1 MKKNLS
7 VSGSIIALAGNP
19 NVGKSTIFNALT
31 GMHQHTGNWAGKTV
45 GLAKGTCRIGK
56 QLHTVVDL
64 PGCYSLRTTSQE
76 EKIARDFLL
85 QENPDLVVV
94 ICDPIS
100 LERNLTLALQILSYT
115 RQVILCINLMDEA
128 LKRGICISTDELE
141 DALSVPVIGIT
152 ARKKSDILKLKHTIA
167 LHLRSP
173 KNTAETSSFCLPF
186 EKYCPDGNPYASYAT
201 CLYKKAVKK
210 NPSSS
215 SSKDTWNPSADR
227 WFTGSFT
234 GIPCMLLFL
243 LCIFW
248 ITLTGAN
255 ILSDRLSSLLFSLEP
270 VLFHNL
276 SAFLPLELCQLLV
289 YGVYRVTAWVVGVML
304 PPMAIFFPLF
314 SLLEDF
320 GYLPRVAFNLDCCF
334 AKCHACG
341 KQALTMM
348 MGFGCNAAGVTGC
361 RIIDSPRERLIAI
374 LTNSLVPCNG
384 RFPTIIAIL
393 TLFFTGILP
402 HPGTGMSS
410 FFLALLLTG
419 VIFIGILMTFF
430 CSWLLSKT
438 LLKGM
443 PSSFTLELPPYR
455 KPQICSVLLHSF
467 FSKTLQV
474 LQRAVTAA
482 APAGLLIWIMTN
494 LTRNG
499 ISLLELSANALNP
512 FAQLLGLDGIILLS
526 FLLGLP
532 ANEIVVPIMIMA
544 YTAQS
549 ALVNP
554 GGISSLHSILI
565 KNGWTMQTA
574 VSVLIFTLM
583 HWPCATTLLTIKK
596 ETHSLKWTA
605 LGFLIPTCMGMVVC
619 FLVTCLFRFFA

>member
-85 QENPDLVVV
+85 QENPDLVVF

-115 RQVILCINLMDEA
+115 SQVILCINLMDEA

-210 NPSSS
+210 NLSSS

-565 KNGWTMQTA
+565 ENGWTMQTA

>member
-45 GLAKGTCRIGK
+45 GLAKGTYRIGK

-64 PGCYSLRTTSQE
+64 PGSYSLRTTSQE

-565 KNGWTMQTA
+565 ENGWTMQTA

>member
-1 MKKNLS
+1 MKKNPS
-7 VSGSIIALAGNP
+7 AVGSTIALAGNP

-56 QLHTVVDL
+56 QLHTIVDL

-76 EKIARDFLL
+76 EEISRDFLL
-85 QENPDLVVV
+85 QETPSLVVIV
-94 ICDPIS
+94 CDPIS
-100 LERNLTLALQILSYT
+100 LERNLILALQILKYT

-128 LKRGICISTDELE
+128 KKRGIYISTAALE
-141 DALSVPVIGIT
+141 KILCIPVIGIT
-152 ARKKSDILKLKHTIA
+152 ARKKSDILKLKQVMASHLLSQQRNTDISSSCFDCETCCSTEA
-167 LHLRSP
+167 L
-173 KNTAETSSFCLPF
+173 
-186 EKYCPDGNPYASYAT
+186 YASYAT
-201 CLYKKAVKK
+201 YLYKKAVTKK
-210 NPSSS
+210 ASSCS
-215 SSKDTWNPSADR
+215 FKGTWDSSADR
-227 WFTGSFT
+227 WFTGSLT

-255 ILSDRLSSLLFSLEP
+255 LLSDRLSALLFSLEP
-270 VLFHNL
+270 ALFHSF
-276 SAFLPLELCQLLV
+276 SAFLPVDLCKLLV

-393 TLFFTGILP
+393 TLFFAGSGSHPDTGI
-402 HPGTGMSS
+402 HS

-419 VIFIGILMTFF
+419 IIFLGILMTFF

-438 LLKGM
+438 LLKGI

-455 KPQICSVLLHSF
+455 KPQIFSVLLHSF

-474 LQRAVTAA
+474 LQRAILTA
-482 APAGLLIWIMTN
+482 APAGLLIWLMAN

-499 ISLLELSANALNP
+499 VSLLELSANALNP

-549 ALVNP
+549 SLINP
-554 GGISSLHSILI
+554 GEISSLYTLFTGH
-565 KNGWTMQTA
+565 GWTMQTA

-605 LGFLIPTCMGMVVC
+605 LGFLIPTCMGITIC
-619 FLVTCLFRFFA
+619 FLINILFQFAL

>member
-64 PGCYSLRTTSQE
+64 PGSYSLRTTSQE

-215 SSKDTWNPSADR
+215 SSKDTWNSSADR

-532 ANEIVVPIMIMA
+532 ANEIVVPIMIMV

-565 KNGWTMQTA
+565 ENGWTMQTA

>member
-115 RQVILCINLMDEA
+115 SQVILCINLMDEA

-565 KNGWTMQTA
+565 ENGWTMQTA

>member
-64 PGCYSLRTTSQE
+64 PGSYSLRTTSQE

-115 RQVILCINLMDEA
+115 SQVILCINLMDEA

-167 LHLRSP
+167 LHLRSH

-210 NPSSS
+210 NLSSS

-474 LQRAVTAA
+474 LQRAVTAV

-565 KNGWTMQTA
+565 ENGWTMQTA

>member
-210 NPSSS
+210 NLSSS

-565 KNGWTMQTA
+565 ENGWTMQTA

>member
-64 PGCYSLRTTSQE
+64 PGSYSLRTTSQE

-565 KNGWTMQTA
+565 ENGWTMQTA

-605 LGFLIPTCMGMVVC
+605 LGFLIPTCMGMVIC

>member
-64 PGCYSLRTTSQE
+64 PGSYSLRTTSQE

-210 NPSSS
+210 NLSSS

-565 KNGWTMQTA
+565 ENGWTMQTA

>member
-115 RQVILCINLMDEA
+115 SQVILCINLMDEA

-210 NPSSS
+210 NLSSS

-565 KNGWTMQTA
+565 ENGWTMQTA

>member
-115 RQVILCINLMDEA
+115 SQVILCINLMDEA

-152 ARKKSDILKLKHTIA
+152 ARKKTDILKLKHTIA

-393 TLFFTGILP
+393 TLFFTGILT

-565 KNGWTMQTA
+565 ENGWTMQTA

>member
-64 PGCYSLRTTSQE
+64 PGSYSLRTTSQE

-532 ANEIVVPIMIMA
+532 ANEIVVPIMIMV

-565 KNGWTMQTA
+565 ENGWTMQTA

>member
-128 LKRGICISTDELE
+128 LKRGICIATDELE
-141 DALSVPVIGIT
+141 KALSVPVISIT

-173 KNTAETSSFCLPF
+173 KNTAEISSFSLPF
-186 EKYCPDGNPYASYAT
+186 EKYCPDENPYASYAT

-210 NPSSS
+210 KPSSRT
-215 SSKDTWNPSADR
+215 SKDTWDFSADR

-270 VLFHNL
+270 VLFHSL

-474 LQRAVTAA
+474 LKRAVTAA

-554 GGISSLHSILI
+554 GGISSLHAILVE
-565 KNGWTMQTA
+565 NGWTMQTA

>member
-45 GLAKGTCRIGK
+45 RLAKGTCRIGK

-115 RQVILCINLMDEA
+115 SQVILCINLMDEA

-167 LHLRSP
+167 LHLRSH

-210 NPSSS
+210 NLSSS
-215 SSKDTWNPSADR
+215 SSKDTWNSSADR

>member
-115 RQVILCINLMDEA
+115 SQVILCINLMDEA

-152 ARKKSDILKLKHTIA
+152 ARKKTDILKLKHTIA

-565 KNGWTMQTA
+565 ENGG
-574 VSVLIFTLM
+574 VL
-583 HWPCATTLLTIKK
+583 KK
-596 ETHSLKWTA
+596 
-605 LGFLIPTCMGMVVC
+605 
-619 FLVTCLFRFFA
+619 

>member
-64 PGCYSLRTTSQE
+64 PGSYSLRTTSQE

-565 KNGWTMQTA
+565 ENGWTMQTA

>member
-85 QENPDLVVV
+85 QENPDLVVF

-115 RQVILCINLMDEA
+115 SQVILCINLMDEA

-152 ARKKSDILKLKHTIA
+152 ARKKTDILKLKHTIA

-215 SSKDTWNPSADR
+215 SSKDTWNSSADR
-227 WFTGSFT
+227 WFTSSFT

-276 SAFLPLELCQLLV
+276 SAFLPLKLCQLLV

>member
-565 KNGWTMQTA
+565 ENGWTMQTA

>member
-64 PGCYSLRTTSQE
+64 PGSYSLRTTSQE

-474 LQRAVTAA
+474 LQRAVTAV

-565 KNGWTMQTA
+565 ENGWTMQTA

>member
-64 PGCYSLRTTSQE
+64 PGSYSLRTTSQE

-115 RQVILCINLMDEA
+115 SQVILCINLMDEA

-210 NPSSS
+210 NLSSS

-565 KNGWTMQTA
+565 ENGWTMQTA

>member
-64 PGCYSLRTTSQE
+64 PGSYSLRTTSQE

-115 RQVILCINLMDEA
+115 SQVILCINLMDEA

-565 KNGWTMQTA
+565 ENGWTMQTA

>member
-64 PGCYSLRTTSQE
+64 PGSYSLRTTSQE

-565 KNGWTMQTA
+565 ENGWTMQTA

-605 LGFLIPTCMGMVVC
+605 LGFLIPTCRGMGVC
-619 FLVTCLFRFFA
+619 FLVTCLFRVFA

>member
-64 PGCYSLRTTSQE
+64 PGSYSLRTTSQE

-474 LQRAVTAA
+474 LQRAVTAV